1 MRRNRQEEGER
12 WIAQAAEDL
21 RWAAHLAKEGG
32 YHLSCFLA
40 QQLAEKAL
48 KAFLYYQG
56 EEIVLSYPVER
67 LCSAAVAYH
76 SEFSNKLKRW
86 SILDGY
92 YLPTRYSNSLPDGI
106 PGNVYTAEAAAS
118 AVALAEEA
126 VTEVRELIKKT

>member
-40 QQLAEKAL
+40 QEVAEKAL
-48 KAFLYYQG
+48 KGFLYHQG
-56 EEIVLSYPVER
+56 EEIVLGHSVER
-67 LCSAAVAYH
+67 LCSVAAAYH
-76 SEFSNKLKRW
+76 SEFANKLKRW

-92 YLPTRYSNSLPDGI
+92 YLPTRYPNSLPDGI
-106 PGNVYTAEAAAS
+106 PANVYTADAAAS

-126 VTEVRELIKKT
+126 VTKVRELIKK